1 MLARSLLGVLALVS
15 LAFAPTAIAQAPAGT
30 PKDYPK
36 EYAQVIEASK
46 KEGQLLIYSNMAAYN
61 WKPVIDGFNTLY
73 PWISVQTLDLGSG
86 EVFERYYAESG
97 SKARTADLMV
107 SGAIDKWQHFVK
119 RGEAAR
125 YESPETRHLPKWSLP
140 AAGLYTVSADPMVL
154 VYNKMLLP
162 ENLRPAGMGSLAK
175 LAVSNPG
182 RFKGKI
188 TTYDVG
194 SESFGLSINWAA
206 AREQGGAYWERLAGI
221 GRMTRP
227 ERSAG
232 PMIDKVTAG
241 EYAVA
246 YYVSG
251 IVLFPKLDDPARQR
265 ILGWSFFEDGT
276 PVFLRG
282 MAIPKAST
290 NVNAAKLMLDFILS
304 HEGQVA
310 FGKGGLTPYRPDV
323 KASEVP
329 RYTYSSVVEQ
339 IGGEDK
345 VILVDYD
352 PKMLE
357 KDKAFIERWRKA
369 FGF

>member
-1 MLARSLLGVLALVS
+1 MLTRPLLAALTLVS
-15 LAFAPTAIAQAPAGT
+15 IAFGSTAVAQAPAGL
-30 PKDYPK
+30 PRDYPK
-36 EYAQVIEASK
+36 EYARIIEASK

-61 WKPVIDGFNTLY
+61 WKPVIDGFNKLY

-97 SKARTADLMV
+97 SKARTADLMA
-107 SGAIDKWQHFVK
+107 SGAIDRWQHFVS
-119 RGEAAR
+119 RGEALP
-125 YESPETRHLPKWSLP
+125 YESPETRHLPKWSVP
-140 AAGLYTVSADPMVL
+140 APGLYTVSADPMVL
-154 VYNKMLLP
+154 LYNKMLVP
-162 ENLRPAGMGSLAK
+162 ENLRPTGMGSLAK
-175 LAVSNPG
+175 LVASNPG
-182 RFKGKI
+182 RFKGKL
-188 TTYDVG
+188 TTYNA
-194 SESFGLSINWAA
+194 STEAFGLSINWAA
-206 AREQGGAYWERLAGI
+206 AREQGDAFWEWLSTI
-221 GRMTRP
+221 GPMTRP

-265 ILGWSFFEDGT
+265 ILGWSFFDDGT

-304 HEGQVA
+304 HDGQVA

-329 RYTYSSVVEQ
+329 RYTYSSVVEA

-352 PKMLE
+352 PEMLE
-357 KDKAFIERWRKA
+357 KEKAFIERWKKS

>member
-1 MLARSLLGVLALVS
+1 
-15 LAFAPTAIAQAPAGT
+15 
-30 PKDYPK
+30 
-36 EYAQVIEASK
+36 
-46 KEGQLLIYSNMAAYN
+46 MA
-61 WKPVIDGFNTLY
+61 
-73 PWISVQTLDLGSG
+73 
-86 EVFERYYAESG
+86 
-97 SKARTADLMV
+97 
-107 SGAIDKWQHFVK
+107 SGAIDKWQLFVK
-119 RGEAAR
+119 RGEALP
-125 YESPETRHLPKWSLP
+125 YESPERRHLPKWSLP
-140 AAGLYTVSADPMVL
+140 SPGLYTVSSDPMVL

-162 ENLRPAGMGSLAK
+162 ENLRPTGMGSLAK
-175 LAVSNPG
+175 LATANPG
-182 RFKGKI
+182 RFKGKV

-206 AREQGGAYWERLAGI
+206 ARKQGDAFWERLAAVGS
-221 GRMTRP
+221 MTRP

-232 PMIDKVTAG
+232 PMIDKVTSG
-241 EYAVA
+241 EYAAA

-265 ILGWSFFEDGT
+265 ILGWSFFDDGT

-323 KASEVP
+323 KPSEVP
-329 RYTYSSVVEQ
+329 RYTYSSVVEK

-352 PKMLE
+352 PEMIE
-357 KDKAFIERWRKA
+357 KDEAFIERWRKA